1 MINEQ
6 RSMFIFKGRESIMIK
21 LSEVIFLLS
30 RQQKRKPNRTSSIHF
45 VWKELL
51 LRSFAHFNNFFHF
64 FWQVL
69 NGQVEFGIHA
79 EMEIF
84 AGQ

>member
-1 MINEQ
+1 MINL
-6 RSMFIFKGRESIMIK
+6 KGRELTMTR

-30 RQQKRKPNRTSSIHF
+30 RQQKRKTNRTSSIHF

-79 EMEIF
+79 KMEIF